1 MKSEK
6 YFQWLHNLW
15 IWNTFT
21 MGTWSAGP
29 PLFLKFY
36 TVEAYFG
43 GIIVKF
49 VFSRVYLLLM
59 FSFSDLHN
67 LFFFFFLP
75 LHFSHKPFW
84 FWHSPALG
92 TCAHKSHKLVVRDS
106 CKCVHLHSF
115 VLTTHSSFLCR
126 SLCSYSQC
134 DQNRDEFVFYF
145 TLIFTTYSVSST
157 PHLSALFYCYVNSVR
172 IVNISCQNLS
182 F

>member
-1 MKSEK
+1 MKSKK

-49 VFSRVYLLLM
+49 GFSRVCLFLM
-59 FSFSDLHN
+59 FSFSDFHN
-67 LFFFFFLP
+67 LFFFFLP
-75 LHFSHKPFW
+75 LYFSHKPFW

-115 VLTTHSSFLCR
+115 VLTTHSSFLSW

-145 TLIFTTYSVSST
+145 TLIFTAYSVKLNYSVKLLTYLLCST
-157 PHLSALFYCYVNSVR
+157 VM
-172 IVNISCQNLS
+172 
-182 F
+182 